1 LRGEADSARLID
13 PVPDL
18 PTISIVTPSY
28 QQGPFLEWTLRSVI
42 LQDYPKL
49 EYVVMDGGSTDQ
61 TLEILGRY
69 QGSFK
74 HWESA
79 KDAGHADAVKRGFE
93 HTSGEI
99 MAFLNSD
106 DVLAPGA
113 LDFAGR
119 FFAEHPGVDFL
130 YSHRV
135 FISAD
140 NTVESYWILPPHWS
154 WAMRRW
160 DYIPQETCFWRR
172 SLYDAVG
179 GMDPSFQFFGLDY
192 DLFVRF
198 MARARIHRANRFLGA
213 FRAHPGSG
221 TVLLGN
227 VQNHPGSVRIRRENR
242 IVLRH
247 WHWIP
252 ERILHDWIVFRS
264 RRFAESGTTLPGA
277 LAGVGYDYDRVWDGR
292 LNVVL

>member
-1 LRGEADSARLID
+1 MKDW
-13 PVPDL
+13 

-28 QQGPFLEWTLRSVI
+28 QHGAFLEWTLRSVI
-42 LQDYPKL
+42 LQAYPKL

-93 HTSGEI
+93 HTTGEI

-113 LDFAGR
+113 LEFAAR
-119 FFAEHPGVDFL
+119 YFAENPRVDFL

-135 FISAD
+135 FITTD
-140 NTVESYWILPPHWS
+140 NTVESYWILPPHS
-154 WAMRRW
+154 NWAMRRW

-172 SLYDAVG
+172 SLYDAAG
-179 GMDPSFQFFGLDY
+179 GMDPKAHGFGVDY

-198 MARARIHRANRFLGA
+198 MARAHTARVNRFLGA
-213 FRAHPGSG
+213 FRKHPESL
-221 TVLLGN
+221 TVRLGN
-227 VQNHPGSVRIRRENR
+227 VRDHPECVRVRRENG
-242 IVLRH
+242 IALRH

-252 ERILHDWIVFRS
+252 ERILHDWIVLRS
-264 RRFAESGTTLPGA
+264 RRFAASGKTLPGA
-277 LAGVGYDYDRVWDGR
+277 LAGVGYNYDRVWAGR
-292 LNVVL
+292 LNAF